1 MVSVADNKALWDG
14 SYRWSGAGDEWSASW
29 GSVAMQWHGTVMP
42 RIHRFLPSGT
52 ILEIACG
59 HGRWTQFLKQ
69 HCEQLI
75 GVDLSRECIEACKHR
90 FAANSRLSF
99 FVNDGRSLE
108 FLADQSVDLIFSF
121 DSLVHVDYATLA
133 AYMSQFRRV
142 LRKDGAAFIHH
153 SNNGEC
159 AAYHPR
165 RIPKLRYLLRM
176 LRVLEFQHLR
186 DLSVSA
192 AKVEAMAR
200 EHGLVCVSQEITTW
214 LTRRTFIDCFSMIVR
229 ADSAQARPNVVVR
242 NRGFFREARGWSDLS
257 GLYTGPSVVDGRN
270 QARR

>member
-108 FLADQSVDLIFSF
+108 FLSDQSVDLIFSF

-192 AKVEAMAR
+192 AKVEAMTR

-214 LTRRTFIDCFSMIVR
+214 LTRHTFIDCFSMIVR